1 MNNPLRILAGVIV
14 CSVTLPIF
22 LSVVSYDDIETN
34 TPQKQEQ
41 LIEKKSSSKY
51 INYETVDKDSP
62 KINIYNHKTGKTQ
75 QMDIEEYLY
84 GVLSGEMPSDF
95 NIEALKAQAV
105 AARTY
110 VMYNQENETSKHKGA
125 AVCTDY
131 THCQE
136 YKSYE
141 ELKKSKGEDWIK
153 NSYPKVKQAV
163 NETKGHIIT
172 YNGEPILPLYFST
185 SSGKTENS
193 EEVFSTEYP
202 YLRSVD
208 SPYDK
213 YAPKYASTLK
223 ISNKDYVTKI
233 KSTYSDINI
242 NQNNDLH
249 ENDSISIFNDSIE
262 LSYLPDKVSYLPD
275 NFNVNY
281 SSQIKI
287 LNRSDGGSVEKIK
300 LGNKELTGRDIR
312 NILNLNS
319 ANFEIKFDTN
329 SLDFVV
335 KGYGHGVGMSQWGAN
350 GMAEEGY
357 KYYEILS
364 HYYKDTTIKDFY

>member
-1 MNNPLRILAGVIV
+1 MN
-14 CSVTLPIF
+14 
-22 LSVVSYDDIETN
+22 
-34 TPQKQEQ
+34 
-41 LIEKKSSSKY
+41 
-51 INYETVDKDSP
+51 
-62 KINIYNHKTGKTQ
+62 
-75 QMDIEEYLY
+75 IEEYLC

-110 VMYNQENETSKHKGA
+110 VMYNKENQTSKHKGS

-141 ELKKSKGEDWIK
+141 ALKELKGEEWIK
-153 NSYPKVKQAV
+153 NSYPIIKQAV
-163 NETKGHIIT
+163 NETKGHIIA
-172 YNGEPILPLYFST
+172 YDGEPILPLYFST

-193 EEVFSTEYP
+193 EEVFSAEYP

-223 ISNKDYVTKI
+223 ISNKDFVSKL
-233 KSTYSDINI
+233 KNTYSDINI
-242 NQNNDLH
+242 IENNL
-249 ENDSISIFNDSIE
+249 
-262 LSYLPDKVSYLPD
+262 
-275 NFNVNY
+275 

-335 KGYGHGVGMSQWGAN
+335 KGYGHGVGMSQWGAQ

-364 HYYKDTTIKDFY
+364 HYYKDTTIKDLY

>member
-223 ISNKDYVTKI
+223 I
-233 KSTYSDINI
+233 
-242 NQNNDLH
+242 
-249 ENDSISIFNDSIE
+249 
-262 LSYLPDKVSYLPD
+262 
-275 NFNVNY
+275 
-281 SSQIKI
+281 

-364 HYYKDTTIKDFY
+364 HYYKDTTIKDLY

>member
-223 ISNKDYVTKI
+223 ISNKDFVSKL

-242 NQNNDLH
+242 TQNNL
-249 ENDSISIFNDSIE
+249 
-262 LSYLPDKVSYLPD
+262 
-275 NFNVNY
+275 

-287 LNRSDGGSVEKIK
+287 LNRSDGGD
-300 LGNKELTGRDIR
+300 R
-312 NILNLNS
+312 
-319 ANFEIKFDTN
+319 
-329 SLDFVV
+329 
-335 KGYGHGVGMSQWGAN
+335 
-350 GMAEEGY
+350 
-357 KYYEILS
+357 
-364 HYYKDTTIKDFY
+364 

>member
-1 MNNPLRILAGVIV
+1 MNNPLGILAGIIV
-14 CSVTLPIF
+14 CSATLPIF
-22 LSVVSYDDIETN
+22 LSVVSYDNIETN
-34 TPQKQEQ
+34 TSQKQEQ
-41 LIEKKSSSKY
+41 LVETKSSQKY
-51 INYETVDKDSP
+51 INYETIDKESP
-62 KINIYNHKTGKTQ
+62 KINIYNHKTNKTE

-95 NIEALKAQAV
+95 DIEALKAQAV

-110 VMYNQENETSKHKGA
+110 VMYNQENKTSKHKGA

-141 ELKKSKGEDWIK
+141 ELKESKGEDWIK
-153 NSYPKVKQAV
+153 DSYPIIKQAV
-163 NETKGHIIT
+163 DETKGHIIT
-172 YNGEPILPLYFST
+172 YDGEPILPLYFYT

-223 ISNKDYVTKI
+223 ISNKDFVRKL
-233 KSTYSDINI
+233 KNTYSDINI
-242 NQNNDLH
+242 
-249 ENDSISIFNDSIE
+249 IE
-262 LSYLPDKVSYLPD
+262 D
-275 NFNVNY
+275 NL

-287 LNRSDGGSVEKIK
+287 LSRSDGGSVEKIK
-300 LGNKELTGRDIR
+300 LGNRYIFLYHLSFHLLGFHKVSIDF
-312 NILNLNS
+312 LNCFL
-319 ANFEIKFDTN
+319 AYFH
-329 SLDFVV
+329 L
-335 KGYGHGVGMSQWGAN
+335 
-350 GMAEEGY
+350 
-357 KYYEILS
+357 LS
-364 HYYKDTTIKDFY
+364 

>member
-223 ISNKDYVTKI
+223 ISNKDFVSKL

-242 NQNNDLH
+242 TQNNL
-249 ENDSISIFNDSIE
+249 
-262 LSYLPDKVSYLPD
+262 
-275 NFNVNY
+275 

-335 KGYGHGVGMSQWGAN
+335 KGYGHGVGMSQWGLMEWQKRDIN
-350 GMAEEGY
+350 TM
-357 KYYEILS
+357 KYYLI
-364 HYYKDTTIKDFY
+364 TIKIQQ

>member
-1 MNNPLRILAGVIV
+1 MNNPLGILTGLIV
-14 CSVTLPIF
+14 CSATLPIV
-22 LSVVSYDDIETN
+22 LSIVSYDNIETN
-34 TPQKQEQ
+34 TLSKQEQ
-41 LIEKKSSSKY
+41 LIEKNTSTKY

-75 QMDIEEYLY
+75 KMDIEEYLC

-95 NIEALKAQAV
+95 DIEALKAQAV

-110 VMYNQENETSKHKGA
+110 VMYNKENVVSNHNGA

-153 NSYPKVKQAV
+153 NSYPIIKQAV
-163 NETKGHIIT
+163 DETKGHIIT
-172 YNGEPILPLYFST
+172 YDGNPILPLYFST

-223 ISNKDYVTKI
+223 ISNKYFVNKL
-233 KSTYSDINI
+233 KNTYNDINI
-242 NQNNDLH
+242 NQNNL
-249 ENDSISIFNDSIE
+249 
-262 LSYLPDKVSYLPD
+262 
-275 NFNVNY
+275 

-287 LNRSDGGSVEKIK
+287 LSRSDGGSVEKIK

-312 NILNLNS
+312 NIFNLNS
-319 ANFEIKFDTN
+319 ANFEINFDIN

-335 KGYGHGVGMSQWGAN
+335 KGYGHGVGMSQWGAQ
-350 GMAEEGY
+350 GMAEDEY

-364 HYYKDTTIKDFY
+364 HYYKDTTINDLY

>member
-110 VMYNQENETSKHKGA
+110 TIHKQENETSKHKGS

-141 ELKKSKGEDWIK
+141 ELKESKGEEWIK
-153 NSYPKVKQAV
+153 SSYPKIKQAV
-163 NETKGHIIT
+163 NDTKGQIIT
-172 YNGEPILPLYFST
+172 YNGEPIVPLYFST

-202 YLRSVD
+202 YLKSVD

-223 ISNKDYVTKI
+223 ISNKDFVSKLQ
-233 KSTYSDINI
+233 STYSDINI
-242 NQNNDLH
+242 TQNNL
-249 ENDSISIFNDSIE
+249 
-262 LSYLPDKVSYLPD
+262 
-275 NFNVNY
+275 
-281 SSQIKI
+281 SSQVKI
-287 LNRSDGGSVEKIK
+287 LSRSNGGSVEKIK

-364 HYYKDTTIKDFY
+364 HYYKDTTIKDLY

>member
-41 LIEKKSSSKY
+41 LIEKKSPSKY
-51 INYETVDKDSP
+51 INYETVDKNAP

-110 VMYNQENETSKHKGA
+110 TIHKQENETSKHKGS

-136 YKSYE
+136 YKGYE
-141 ELKKSKGEDWIK
+141 ELKESKGEEWIK
-153 NSYPKVKQAV
+153 SSYPKIKQAV
-163 NETKGHIIT
+163 NDTKGQIIT
-172 YNGEPILPLYFST
+172 YNGEPIVPLYFST

-223 ISNKDYVTKI
+223 ISNKDFVSKLQN
-233 KSTYSDINI
+233 TYSGINI
-242 NQNNDLH
+242 NQNDL
-249 ENDSISIFNDSIE
+249 
-262 LSYLPDKVSYLPD
+262 
-275 NFNVNY
+275 
-281 SSQIKI
+281 SSQVKI
-287 LNRSDGGSVEKIK
+287 LSRSNGGSVAKIK

-312 NILNLNS
+312 NILNFIS
-319 ANFEIKFDTN
+319 KFAEFKFIKFKF
-329 SLDFVV
+329 SKL
-335 KGYGHGVGMSQWGAN
+335 
-350 GMAEEGY
+350 
-357 KYYEILS
+357 
-364 HYYKDTTIKDFY
+364 

>member
-1 MNNPLRILAGVIV
+1 MNNPLGILAGIIV
-14 CSVTLPIF
+14 CSATLPIF
-22 LSVVSYDDIETN
+22 LSVVSYDNIETN
-34 TPQKQEQ
+34 TSQKQEQ
-41 LIEKKSSSKY
+41 LVETKSSQKY
-51 INYETVDKDSP
+51 INYETIDKESP
-62 KINIYNHKTGKTQ
+62 KINIYNHKTNKTE

-95 NIEALKAQAV
+95 DIEALKAQAV
-105 AARTY
+105 
-110 VMYNQENETSKHKGA
+110 A

-141 ELKKSKGEDWIK
+141 ELKESKGEDWIK
-153 NSYPKVKQAV
+153 DSYPIIKQAV
-163 NETKGHIIT
+163 DETKGHIIT
-172 YNGEPILPLYFST
+172 YDGEPILPLYFST

-223 ISNKDYVTKI
+223 ISNKDFVRKL
-233 KSTYSDINI
+233 KNTYSDINI
-242 NQNNDLH
+242 
-249 ENDSISIFNDSIE
+249 IE
-262 LSYLPDKVSYLPD
+262 D
-275 NFNVNY
+275 NL

-287 LNRSDGGSVEKIK
+287 LSRSDGGSVEKIK
-300 LGNKELTGRDIR
+300 LGNKEVTGRDIR

-335 KGYGHGVGMSQWGAN
+335 KGYGHGVGMSQWGAQ

-364 HYYKDTTIKDFY
+364 HYYKDTIIKDLY

>member
-1 MNNPLRILAGVIV
+1 MNNPLGILAGILV
-14 CSVTLPIF
+14 CSATLPVF
-22 LSVVSYDDIETN
+22 LSTVSYNNVEINE
-34 TPQKQEQ
+34 PQKQEQ
-41 LIEKKSSSKY
+41 SIDKEY
-51 INYETVDKDSP
+51 INYESVDKTSP

-75 QMDIEEYLY
+75 KMNIEEYLY

-95 NIEALKAQAV
+95 DIEALKAQAV

-110 VMYNQENETSKHKGA
+110 VMYNQEKGSSKHKGS

-136 YKSYE
+136 YKSEE

-153 NSYPKVKQAV
+153 NSYPKIKQAI

-172 YNGEPILPLYFST
+172 YDGSPILPLYFST

-193 EEVFSTEYP
+193 EEVFSAEYP

-223 ISNKDYVTKI
+223 ITNKDFVSKLKNIYT
-233 KSTYSDINI
+233 DINI
-242 NQNNDLH
+242 NENNL
-249 ENDSISIFNDSIE
+249 
-262 LSYLPDKVSYLPD
+262 
-275 NFNVNY
+275 

-287 LNRSDGGSVEKIK
+287 VSRSDGGAVNKIK
-300 LGNKELTGRDIR
+300 LGNKELTGRDMR

-319 ANFEIKFDTN
+319 ANFEVKFDGNT
-329 SLDFVV
+329 LDFIV
-335 KGYGHGVGMSQWGAN
+335 KGYGHGVGMSQWGAE
-350 GMAEEGY
+350 GMAQEGY
-357 KYYEILS
+357 KYYKILS
-364 HYYKDTTIKDFY
+364 HYYKDTEIKDIY

>member
-125 AVCTDY
+125 AVY

-223 ISNKDYVTKI
+223 ISNKDFVSKL

-242 NQNNDLH
+242 TQNNL
-249 ENDSISIFNDSIE
+249 
-262 LSYLPDKVSYLPD
+262 
-275 NFNVNY
+275 

-287 LNRSDGGSVEKIK
+287 LNRSD
-300 LGNKELTGRDIR
+300 
-312 NILNLNS
+312 
-319 ANFEIKFDTN
+319 EIKFYTN

-364 HYYKDTTIKDFY
+364 HYYKDTTIKDLY

>member
-163 NETKGHIIT
+163 NETKGHIILIME
-172 YNGEPILPLYFST
+172 NLYYHYIFQHHQE
-185 SSGKTENS
+185 K
-193 EEVFSTEYP
+193 
-202 YLRSVD
+202 
-208 SPYDK
+208 
-213 YAPKYASTLK
+213 LK
-223 ISNKDYVTKI
+223 IVKRYF
-233 KSTYSDINI
+233 
-242 NQNNDLH
+242 QQ
-249 ENDSISIFNDSIE
+249 SIHI
-262 LSYLPDKVSYLPD
+262 
-275 NFNVNY
+275 
-281 SSQIKI
+281 
-287 LNRSDGGSVEKIK
+287 
-300 LGNKELTGRDIR
+300 
-312 NILNLNS
+312 
-319 ANFEIKFDTN
+319 
-329 SLDFVV
+329 
-335 KGYGHGVGMSQWGAN
+335 
-350 GMAEEGY
+350 
-357 KYYEILS
+357 
-364 HYYKDTTIKDFY
+364 

>member
-1 MNNPLRILAGVIV
+1 MIV
-14 CSVTLPIF
+14 LLLCS
-22 LSVVSYDDIETN
+22 
-34 TPQKQEQ
+34 
-41 LIEKKSSSKY
+41 LIPSS
-51 INYETVDKDSP
+51 
-62 KINIYNHKTGKTQ
+62 
-75 QMDIEEYLY
+75 
-84 GVLSGEMPSDF
+84 F
-95 NIEALKAQAV
+95 
-105 AARTY
+105 R
-110 VMYNQENETSKHKGA
+110 
-125 AVCTDY
+125 
-131 THCQE
+131 
-136 YKSYE
+136 
-141 ELKKSKGEDWIK
+141 
-153 NSYPKVKQAV
+153 
-163 NETKGHIIT
+163 
-172 YNGEPILPLYFST
+172 YFST

-223 ISNKDYVTKI
+223 ISNKDFVSKL

-242 NQNNDLH
+242 TQNNL
-249 ENDSISIFNDSIE
+249 
-262 LSYLPDKVSYLPD
+262 
-275 NFNVNY
+275 

-364 HYYKDTTIKDFY
+364 HYYKDTTIKDLY

>member
-1 MNNPLRILAGVIV
+1 MNNPLGILAGVIV
-14 CSVTLPIF
+14 CSATLPIF
-22 LSVVSYDDIETN
+22 LSVISYDDIDTGV
-34 TPQKQEQ
+34 PQKQEQ
-41 LIEKKSSSKY
+41 MVDKKTSSKY

-62 KINIYNHKTGKTQ
+62 KINIYNHKSGKTE
-75 QMDIEEYLY
+75 QMDIEEYLC

-95 NIEALKAQAV
+95 DIEALKAQAV

-110 VMYNQENETSKHKGA
+110 VMYKQEHQDSKHKGSV
-125 AVCTDY
+125 VCTDY
-131 THCQE
+131 NHCQE

-141 ELKKSKGEDWIK
+141 ELKSSKGEDWIK

-163 NETKGHIIT
+163 NETKGHIVT
-172 YNGEPILPLYFST
+172 YDSEPILPLYFST

-193 EEVFSTEYP
+193 EEVFSAEYP
-202 YLRSVD
+202 YLKSVD

-223 ISNKDYVTKI
+223 ITNKDFVSKL
-233 KSTYSDINI
+233 KSTYSDI
-242 NQNNDLH
+242 
-249 ENDSISIFNDSIE
+249 SISA
-262 LSYLPDKVSYLPD
+262 D
-275 NFNVNY
+275 NL
-281 SSQIKI
+281 SSQVKVIS
-287 LNRSDGGSVEKIK
+287 RSDGGAVNKIK

-312 NILNLNS
+312 NILSLNS
-319 ANFEIKFDTN
+319 ANFEIKFDSS

-335 KGYGHGVGMSQWGAN
+335 KGYGHGVGMSQWGAQ

-364 HYYKDTTIKDFY
+364 HYYKDTIIKDIY

>member
-185 SSGKTENS
+185 
-193 EEVFSTEYP
+193 
-202 YLRSVD
+202 
-208 SPYDK
+208 
-213 YAPKYASTLK
+213 
-223 ISNKDYVTKI
+223 I
-233 KSTYSDINI
+233 
-242 NQNNDLH
+242 
-249 ENDSISIFNDSIE
+249 
-262 LSYLPDKVSYLPD
+262 
-275 NFNVNY
+275 
-281 SSQIKI
+281 
-287 LNRSDGGSVEKIK
+287 
-300 LGNKELTGRDIR
+300 
-312 NILNLNS
+312 
-319 ANFEIKFDTN
+319 
-329 SLDFVV
+329 
-335 KGYGHGVGMSQWGAN
+335 
-350 GMAEEGY
+350 
-357 KYYEILS
+357 
-364 HYYKDTTIKDFY
+364 

>member
-110 VMYNQENETSKHKGA
+110 TIHKQENETSKHKGS

-141 ELKKSKGEDWIK
+141 ELKESKGEEWIK
-153 NSYPKVKQAV
+153 SSYPKIKQAV
-163 NETKGHIIT
+163 NDTKGHIIT
-172 YNGEPILPLYFST
+172 YN
-185 SSGKTENS
+185 
-193 EEVFSTEYP
+193 
-202 YLRSVD
+202 
-208 SPYDK
+208 
-213 YAPKYASTLK
+213 
-223 ISNKDYVTKI
+223 
-233 KSTYSDINI
+233 
-242 NQNNDLH
+242 
-249 ENDSISIFNDSIE
+249 
-262 LSYLPDKVSYLPD
+262 
-275 NFNVNY
+275 
-281 SSQIKI
+281 
-287 LNRSDGGSVEKIK
+287 
-300 LGNKELTGRDIR
+300 
-312 NILNLNS
+312 
-319 ANFEIKFDTN
+319 
-329 SLDFVV
+329 
-335 KGYGHGVGMSQWGAN
+335 
-350 GMAEEGY
+350 
-357 KYYEILS
+357 
-364 HYYKDTTIKDFY
+364 

>member
-1 MNNPLRILAGVIV
+1 MNNPLGILAGVIV
-14 CSVTLPIF
+14 CSATLPIF
-22 LSVVSYDDIETN
+22 LSVVSYDDIEVN

-41 LIEKKSSSKY
+41 LMEKKVSSKY
-51 INYETVDKDSP
+51 INYETIDKDSP

-75 QMDIEEYLY
+75 QMDIEEYLC

-110 VMYNQENETSKHKGA
+110 VMYNQENQTSKHKGA

-136 YKSYE
+136 YKSYN
-141 ELKKSKGEDWIK
+141 ELKQSKGEDWIK
-153 NSYPKVKQAV
+153 NSYPKIKQAV

-172 YNGEPILPLYFST
+172 YNGEPIVPLYFST

-202 YLRSVD
+202 YLKSVD

-213 YAPKYASTLK
+213 YAPKYESALK
-223 ISNKDYVTKI
+223 ISNKDFVSKLKNI
-233 KSTYSDINI
+233 YSNINI
-242 NQNNDLH
+242 SQNNL
-249 ENDSISIFNDSIE
+249 
-262 LSYLPDKVSYLPD
+262 
-275 NFNVNY
+275 

-287 LNRSDGGSVEKIK
+287 LSRSDGGSVEKIK

-329 SLDFVV
+329 SLEFIV
-335 KGYGHGVGMSQWGAN
+335 KRIWSWSRYESMGSTGN
-350 GMAEEGY
+350 GRRG
-357 KYYEILS
+357 I
-364 HYYKDTTIKDFY
+364 

>member
-1 MNNPLRILAGVIV
+1 MNNPLGILAGVIV

-22 LSVVSYDDIETN
+22 LSVVSYDDIEVN
-34 TPQKQEQ
+34 NPIKQEQ
-41 LIEKKSSSKY
+41 QIEKIASSKY
-51 INYETVDKDSP
+51 INYETVNKDSP
-62 KINIYNHKTGKTQ
+62 QINIYNHKTGKTQ
-75 QMDIEEYLY
+75 KMDIEEYLC

-110 VMYNQENETSKHKGA
+110 AMYSQENQTSKHKGS

-136 YKSYE
+136 YKSE
-141 ELKKSKGEDWIK
+141 SELKESKGEDWIK
-153 NSYPKVKQAV
+153 NSYPKIKQAV

-172 YNGEPILPLYFST
+172 YNGKPILPLYFST

-193 EEVFSTEYP
+193 EEVFSSEYP
-202 YLRSVD
+202 YLRSVE

-223 ISNKDYVTKI
+223 ISNNDFVSKLKN
-233 KSTYSDINI
+233 TYSDINI
-242 NQNNDLH
+242 SQNNL
-249 ENDSISIFNDSIE
+249 
-262 LSYLPDKVSYLPD
+262 
-275 NFNVNY
+275 

-287 LNRSDGGSVEKIK
+287 IKRSDGGSVEKIK
-300 LGNKELTGRDIR
+300 LGNKEITGRDVR

-319 ANFEIKFDTN
+319 ANFEINFDDN
-329 SLDFVV
+329 SLDFIV
-335 KGYGHGVGMSQWGAN
+335 KGYGHGVGMSQWGAQ

-357 KYYEILS
+357 KYYEILC
-364 HYYKDTTIKDFY
+364 HYYKDTTIKDLY

>member
-110 VMYNQENETSKHKGA
+110 VIYKIENNIKSGHKGA
-125 AVCTDY
+125 DICTNSS
-131 THCQE
+131 HCQA
-136 YKSYE
+136 YTSYE
-141 ELKKSKGEDWIK
+141 NLKNTKGEDWIK

-223 ISNKDYVTKI
+223 ISNKDFVSKL

-242 NQNNDLH
+242 TQNNL
-249 ENDSISIFNDSIE
+249 
-262 LSYLPDKVSYLPD
+262 
-275 NFNVNY
+275 

-364 HYYKDTTIKDFY
+364 HYYKDTTIKDLY

>member
-110 VMYNQENETSKHKGA
+110 TIHKQENETSKHKGS

-141 ELKKSKGEDWIK
+141 ELKESKGEEWIK
-153 NSYPKVKQAV
+153 SSYPKIKQAV
-163 NETKGHIIT
+163 NDTKGQIIT
-172 YNGEPILPLYFST
+172 YNGEPIVPLYFST

-223 ISNKDYVTKI
+223 ISKL

-242 NQNNDLH
+242 TQNNL
-249 ENDSISIFNDSIE
+249 N
-262 LSYLPDKVSYLPD
+262 
-275 NFNVNY
+275 
-281 SSQIKI
+281 SQIKI

-364 HYYKDTTIKDFY
+364 HYYKDTTIKDLY